1 MTKIYDFAMMIAMDL
16 QRISPSTQIVLTIIT
31 LVALILMLQ
40 KTVEIY
46 TDIFR
51 TVTSNNNRKQRINKL
66 LEEVEREVYGYSN
79 SNDDYSIR

>member
-1 MTKIYDFAMMIAMDL
+1 MAQIYDFAMMIAMDL
-16 QRISPSTQIVLTIIT
+16 EKVSPSTQIAIMIIT
-31 LVALILMLQ
+31 FIALILMLQ